1 MRDNASSPLPFIDL
15 QAQRARISDRIDAAI
30 GQVLDHG
37 AFIMG
42 PEVVEVERELAGRT
56 GAAHCLSCASGTDA
70 LIIPLMAADIGPGDG
85 VLVPSFTFT
94 SSAEVVSLRGATP
107 IFVDVDKYTFNMNP
121 DSVRQGLIAAELA
134 GVTARAI
141 MTVDLF
147 GQPVDFDAIRDIADE
162 HGLWILD
169 DGAQSFGATYKGI
182 PIGKF
187 GRVTSTSF
195 YPSKPLSCYGDG
207 GAVFTDDSELY
218 EQMKRVRVHGNGGG
232 GAEAQ
237 CLGLTARFD
246 TIQAA
251 VLLEKLKIFDDECA
265 KRNSVAQRYSDG
277 LSDIVQTPQVI
288 DGATSVWAQY
298 TLVSERRD
306 SIRESLSNENI
317 PTALF
322 YPLPLHSQAPYRDCP
337 IAGNGLPVTE
347 MLSKSVVSLPMH
359 PYIEPGAQDRVIAAV
374 RTALR

>member
-1 MRDNASSPLPFIDL
+1 
-15 QAQRARISDRIDAAI
+15 
-30 GQVLDHG
+30 
-37 AFIMG
+37 
-42 PEVVEVERELAGRT
+42 
-56 GAAHCLSCASGTDA
+56 
-70 LIIPLMAADIGPGDG
+70 
-85 VLVPSFTFT
+85 
-94 SSAEVVSLRGATP
+94 
-107 IFVDVDKYTFNMNP
+107 
-121 DSVRQGLIAAELA
+121 
-134 GVTARAI
+134 
-141 MTVDLF
+141 
-147 GQPVDFDAIRDIADE
+147 
-162 HGLWILD
+162 
-169 DGAQSFGATYKGI
+169 
-182 PIGKF
+182 
-187 GRVTSTSF
+187 
-195 YPSKPLSCYGDG
+195 
-207 GAVFTDDSELY
+207 
-218 EQMKRVRVHGNGGG
+218 MKRVRVHGNGGG

>member
-1 MRDNASSPLPFIDL
+1 LSTLLNDPMACCPGSSSLPVIKVLCNMRDNASSPLPFIDL

-94 SSAEVVSLRGATP
+94 SSAEVVALRGATP

-195 YPSKPLSCYGDG
+195 YPS
-207 GAVFTDDSELY
+207 
-218 EQMKRVRVHGNGGG
+218 
-232 GAEAQ
+232 
-237 CLGLTARFD
+237 
-246 TIQAA
+246 
-251 VLLEKLKIFDDECA
+251 
-265 KRNSVAQRYSDG
+265 
-277 LSDIVQTPQVI
+277 
-288 DGATSVWAQY
+288 
-298 TLVSERRD
+298 RRL
-306 SIRESLSNENI
+306 R
-317 PTALF
+317 
-322 YPLPLHSQAPYRDCP
+322 
-337 IAGNGLPVTE
+337 
-347 MLSKSVVSLPMH
+347 
-359 PYIEPGAQDRVIAAV
+359 
-374 RTALR
+374 ALRANETCSCPWQRRRRR